1 MIKLGRIAGIV
12 GLVSLLSAPLTLFLW
27 DWQLTW
33 VAVAKLIF
41 GLLLIAFWLSTNFR
55 GIRERFQGRSVFY
68 GGFTVLFAV
77 MALVAVVIVNYA
89 AHRYPWSRDLTEKKI
104 YSLSDQTTKVLE
116 ELEDDVEVTAFYGPK
131 EREHGLL
138 LNFFGL
144 YRYGSSHFH
153 YEFIDPVV
161 RQDLVEQH
169 KIHQN
174 GPRIIVRYQRK
185 EERVK
190 LGEQGQSG
198 PEEALTTALVKITAS
213 GEKKKI
219 CFTTGHGEKALE
231 GEDPRGILALLK
243 QDLLSE
249 GYLTDEFSLLERPQV
264 PPACEVVVL
273 AGPRRDLVED
283 EISSLD
289 NFLQS
294 GGRLMAFLGM
304 GDSLS
309 TAELVK
315 EYGIVVGSNT
325 VIYPQSRRPLEVV
338 TDPLRYPKTHPVFSR
353 FFKGGVVLLNQLQAV
368 FPMARSVK
376 KSPGPPQGIEVTELA
391 ASSAHAWA
399 ETDAIAEGEKI
410 SVAFD
415 QAKDTPGPVPLAAVA
430 EAKPAGARLAVFGSS
445 LLAVDAAYRVFPFN
459 RNLVLNTLAW
469 LTSEEK
475 KIVIRPRFRAASLL
489 RLDQSQMKFIT
500 FFTTD
505 ILPLF
510 ILAFGI
516 TIWQLRRWS

>member
-1 MIKLGRIAGIV
+1 MIKFGRIAGIV

-41 GLLLIAFWLSTNFR
+41 GGALIVFWLSTNFR
-55 GIRERFQGRSVFY
+55 GIRERFQGRSAFY
-68 GGFTVLFAV
+68 GLFTALFAV
-77 MALVAVVIVNYA
+77 MALVVVVIVNYA
-89 AHRYPWSRDLTEKKI
+89 AHRYPWSRDLTEEKI
-104 YSLSDQTTKVLE
+104 YSLSDQTSRVLE
-116 ELEDDVEVTAFYGPK
+116 ELEEDVEVKAFYGSK
-131 EREHGLL
+131 EREYGLL
-138 LNFFGL
+138 LNFFER
-144 YRYGSSHFH
+144 YRYGSSHFL
-153 YEFIDPVV
+153 YEFVDPVV
-161 RQDLVEQH
+161 RQDLVEKY

-174 GPRIIVRYQRK
+174 GPRIIFRCRQR

-190 LGEQGQSG
+190 LGSEGQSG

-213 GEKKKI
+213 GGKKKI
-219 CFTTGHGEKALE
+219 CFITGHGEKGLE
-231 GEDPRGILALLK
+231 GEDPRGTLSLLR
-243 QDLLSE
+243 QDLQSE
-249 GYLTDEFSLLERPQV
+249 GYLPDTFSLLEQPRV

-273 AGPRRDLVED
+273 AGPRQELVED
-283 EISSLD
+283 EIRSLD

-294 GGRLMAFLGM
+294 GGRLMAFLGV
-304 GDSLS
+304 GDSIS
-309 TAELVK
+309 PAELLK
-315 EYGIVVGSNT
+315 TYGVVLGSDT

-338 TDPLRYPKTHPVFSR
+338 TDPRRYPKTHPVFSR

-368 FPMARSVK
+368 FPLARSVR
-376 KSPGPPQGIEVTELA
+376 KSSQPPQGIEVTELA
-391 ASSAHAWA
+391 TSSVQAWA

-410 SVAFD
+410 SVVFD
-415 QAKDTPGPVPLAAVA
+415 QGKDAPGPVSLAAVA
-430 EAKPAGARLAVFGSS
+430 ESRPAGARLAVFGSS

-469 LTSEEK
+469 LTFEEK

-489 RLDQSQMKFIT
+489 RLDESQMKFIT

-516 TIWQLRRWS
+516 TIWQMRRWS

>member
-33 VAVAKLIF
+33 VAVAKLVF
-41 GLLLIAFWLSTNFR
+41 GLALIVFWLSTNFR
-55 GIRERFQGRSVFY
+55 GIRESFQGRSAFY
-68 GGFTVLFAV
+68 GGFTILFAI

-89 AHRYPWSRDLTEKKI
+89 AHKYPWSRDLTEKKI
-104 YSLSDQTTKVLE
+104 YSLSDQTAKVLE
-116 ELEDDVEVTAFYGPK
+116 GLEDDLEVTAFYGPK
-131 EREHGLL
+131 EREYGLL
-138 LNFFGL
+138 KNFFEL
-144 YRYGSSHFH
+144 YRYGSSRFV
-153 YEFIDPVV
+153 YEFVDPVV
-161 RQDLVEQH
+161 RQDLVEKY

-174 GPRIIVRYQRK
+174 GPRIIVRYRQK

-190 LGEQGQSG
+190 LGGEEQSG
-198 PEEALTTALVKITAS
+198 PEEALTTALVKITGS
-213 GEKKKI
+213 EDRKKI
-219 CFTTGHGEKALE
+219 CFTTGHGEKALK
-231 GEDPRGILALLK
+231 GEDPRGVLSLLM
-243 QDLLSE
+243 QDLQSE
-249 GYLTDEFSLLERPQV
+249 GYLTDAISLLDLPRV

-273 AGPRRDLVED
+273 AGPRQDLVED
-283 EISSLD
+283 EIKSLD

-294 GGRLMAFLGM
+294 GGRLMVFLGM
-304 GDSLS
+304 GDSQSLV
-309 TAELVK
+309 ELLK
-315 EYGIVVGSNT
+315 NYGIVVGTDT
-325 VIYPQSRRPLEVV
+325 VIYTQSRRPLEVV
-338 TDPLRYPKTHPVFSR
+338 TDPVRYPQTHPVFSR
-353 FFKGGVVLLNQLQAV
+353 FFKGGVVLLNQLQAI

-376 KSPGPPQGIEVTELA
+376 KSLAPPEGIEVTELA

-399 ETDAIAEGEKI
+399 ETDTISGGEVI

-415 QAKDTPGPVPLAAVA
+415 QGKDTPGPVPLAAAA
-430 EAKPAGARLAVFGSS
+430 EVKPAGARLAVFGSS

-489 RLDQSQMKFIT
+489 RLDESQMKFIT

-516 TIWQLRRWS
+516 AIWQLRRWS